1 MGKREYE
8 SVRLIA
14 VSTPSA
20 WGRYQFFFRRW
31 CWLNKLLINKKHNA
45 PSAHQNTALNN
56 HASSCHNE
64 RVGIKT
70 KRISNRQHGAANIAP
85 RRGLSTSRRW
95 EKKLAAAPGK
105 IKNNNPTSG
114 CPAALNAPFTF
125 SVNERHTT
133 IKSTKQQTA
142 LAQLCLCFNRS
153 SWHIL
158 YRTLFS
164 PAGVQSDKVTRHS
177 MPKTHPHDS
186 YSRWYV
192 MRLN

>member
-1 MGKREYE
+1 M
-8 SVRLIA
+8 
-14 VSTPSA
+14 
-20 WGRYQFFFRRW
+20 
-31 CWLNKLLINKKHNA
+31 NKLLINKKHNA

-70 KRISNRQHGAANIAP
+70 NRISNRQHGAANIAP

-153 SWHIL
+153 S
-158 YRTLFS
+158 
-164 PAGVQSDKVTRHS
+164 
-177 MPKTHPHDS
+177 
-186 YSRWYV
+186 
-192 MRLN
+192 